1 MLLMLMLAIVLD
13 GLLFDYEH
21 EHDQERDENHI
32 PII

>member
-1 MLLMLMLAIVLD
+1 MLVIVIVLD

-21 EHDQERDENHI
+21 DENHI